1 MQKSNHNIKTACI
14 TGTVAKAADRYAMD
28 VMGLKSLTLMETAS
42 SKIAEYV
49 MKHFPLAQKRVDAA
63 VTNEVKDAP
72 AELVSLGAGVADV
85 NGVRDRQKP
94 AARYQDLK
102 ISVLC
107 GVGNNGADGVCAS
120 RILLREGYQPQVYIV
135 GNLEKASWEF
145 LYQLC
150 HFQQAGG
157 TVKMYRP
164 NIDPAD
170 AGEATVMAVYP
181 DVDTADANAG
191 EAAVM
196 AVHPDVDAADA
207 GEAAL
212 MAVHPDSDTAADD
225 ASSFRANRLPDDD
238 ILIDGIFGIGLH
250 REIAGDYR
258 AFIEEANR
266 RRHGFVLAID
276 APSGINTDTGE
287 LMGCG
292 IKADVTITFG
302 RNKTGLVC
310 GAGQNFAGRVL
321 VEDIGIPDEAYI
333 EAETHA

>member
-1 MQKSNHNIKTACI
+1 MQHENGNRKAMCI

-42 SKIAEYV
+42 SKVAEYV

-63 VTNEVKDAP
+63 VTNEEGDAQ
-72 AELVSLGAGVADV
+72 AEHGSLGGAMADV
-85 NGVRDRQKP
+85 HGVRDRQKP
-94 AARYQDLK
+94 AARYRDLK

-120 RILLREGYQPQVYIV
+120 RMLLEEGYQPRVHIV

-145 LYQLC
+145 LYQLVY
-150 HFQQAGG
+150 FQQAGG

-170 AGEATVMAVYP
+170 AGAAAMAVDP
-181 DVDTADANAG
+181 EIDPANAG

-196 AVHPDVDAADA
+196 AVHPDSA
-207 GEAAL
+207 
-212 MAVHPDSDTAADD
+212 TATDD

-238 ILIDGIFGIGLH
+238 VLIDAIFGIGLH

-266 RRHGFVLAID
+266 RKHGFVLAID
-276 APSGINTDTGE
+276 APSGINTDTGK

-321 VEDIGIPDEAYI
+321 VEDIGIPDEAYD

>member
-1 MQKSNHNIKTACI
+1 MSKKYDDIKSECI
-14 TGTVAKAADRYAMD
+14 SGTVAKAADRYAMD
-28 VMGLKSLTLMETAS
+28 VMGLKSLALMETAS

-49 MKHFPLAQKRVDAA
+49 MNHYPL
-63 VTNEVKDAP
+63 
-72 AELVSLGAGVADV
+72 SH
-85 NGVRDRQKP
+85 
-94 AARYQDLK
+94 K

-120 RILLREGYQPQVYIV
+120 RMLLGEGYQPQVYIV

-164 NIDPAD
+164 NIDPAE
-170 AGEATVMAVYP
+170 AG
-181 DVDTADANAG
+181 
-191 EAAVM
+191 AA
-196 AVHPDVDAADA
+196 AA
-207 GEAAL
+207 

-225 ASSFRANRLPDDD
+225 GSPFRANRLPDDD

-258 AFIEEANR
+258 MFIEEANR

-310 GAGQNFAGRVL
+310 GTGRELAGRVL

-333 EAETHA
+333 AAKEA

>member
-1 MQKSNHNIKTACI
+1 MQHENGDRKAMCI

-49 MKHFPLAQKRVDAA
+49 MKHFPLAQKRVDAT
-63 VTNEVKDAP
+63 VTNEVKDAL
-72 AELVSLGAGVADV
+72 AELVSLGDGVADV
-85 NGVRDRQKP
+85 NGVRDQQKP
-94 AARYQDLK
+94 AALYQDLK

-120 RILLREGYQPQVYIV
+120 RMLLREGYQPQVYIV

-157 TVKMYRP
+157 TVTMYHP
-164 NIDPAD
+164 DVDTSNAGEVAVMAVHPGVN
-170 AGEATVMAVYP
+170 AGEATVMSVHP
-181 DVDTADANAG
+181 DVDTANAG
-191 EAAVM
+191 EVAAM
-196 AVHPDVDAADA
+196 A
-207 GEAAL
+207 
-212 MAVHPDSDTAADD
+212 MHPDSATAADD
-225 ASSFRANRLPDDD
+225 ASLFRANRLPDDD

-258 AFIEEANR
+258 TFIEEANR

-310 GAGQNFAGRVL
+310 GAGQNSAGRVL
-321 VEDIGIPDEAYI
+321 VEDIGIPDEAYE
-333 EAETHA
+333 EAERHA

>member
-1 MQKSNHNIKTACI
+1 MQHENGNRKAMCI

-49 MKHFPLAQKRVDAA
+49 MKHFPLAQKRVDAS
-63 VTNEVKDAP
+63 VTNDVKDAL

-120 RILLREGYQPQVYIV
+120 RMLLREGYQPQVYIV

-157 TVKMYRP
+157 TVTMYH
-164 NIDPAD
+164 
-170 AGEATVMAVYP
+170 P
-181 DVDTADANAG
+181 DVDTANAG
-191 EAAVM
+191 EVAAI
-196 AVHPDVDAADA
+196 AVY
-207 GEAAL
+207 
-212 MAVHPDSDTAADD
+212 PDSDTAADD
-225 ASSFRANRLPDDD
+225 ASLFRANRLPDDD

-321 VEDIGIPDEAYI
+321 VEDIGIPDAAYD

>member
-1 MQKSNHNIKTACI
+1 MQHENGNRKAMCI

-42 SKIAEYV
+42 SKVAEYV
-49 MKHFPLAQKRVDAA
+49 MKHFPLAQKRVDAT
-63 VTNEVKDAP
+63 VTNEAKDAP

-85 NGVRDRQKP
+85 DGVRDRQKP

-120 RILLREGYQPQVYIV
+120 RMLLREGYQPRVYIV
-135 GNLEKASWEF
+135 GKLEKASWEF

-170 AGEATVMAVYP
+170 VGAAAMALAP
-181 DVDTADANAG
+181 QTDPADAG

-196 AVHPDVDAADA
+196 ARHPDVDAADA

-212 MAVHPDSDTAADD
+212 MAVHPDSATAADD
-225 ASSFRANRLPDDD
+225 ASPFLTNRLPDDD

-258 AFIEEANR
+258 TFIEEVNH

>member
-1 MQKSNHNIKTACI
+1 MSEKYDDIKSACI

-42 SKIAEYV
+42 SKVAEYV
-49 MKHFPLAQKRVDAA
+49 MKHYPLCGEHDLQSAA
-63 VTNEVKDAP
+63 PIMVNEV
-72 AELVSLGAGVADV
+72 GA
-85 NGVRDRQKP
+85 NGGAYPKRSESDGNH
-94 AARYQDLK
+94 LK

-120 RILLREGYQPQVYIV
+120 RMLLGEGYQPQVYIV

-157 TVKMYRP
+157 TVTMYH
-164 NIDPAD
+164 
-170 AGEATVMAVYP
+170 P
-181 DVDTADANAG
+181 DVDTANAG

-196 AVHPDVDAADA
+196 AVHPD
-207 GEAAL
+207 G
-212 MAVHPDSDTAADD
+212 DTAADD
-225 ASSFRANRLPDDD
+225 ASPFRANRLPDDD

-266 RRHGFVLAID
+266 RKHGFVLAID

>member
-1 MQKSNHNIKTACI
+1 MQHENGNRKAMCI

-42 SKIAEYV
+42 SKVAEYV

-63 VTNEVKDAP
+63 VTNEVGDAQ
-72 AELVSLGAGVADV
+72 AEHGSLGGAVADV
-85 NGVRDRQKP
+85 HGVRDRQKT

-120 RILLREGYQPQVYIV
+120 RMLLEEGYQPRVHIV

-145 LYQLC
+145 LYQLVY
-150 HFQQAGG
+150 FQQAGG

-170 AGEATVMAVYP
+170 AGAAAMV
-181 DVDTADANAG
+181 VDPEIDPANAG

-196 AVHPDVDAADA
+196 AVHPDSA
-207 GEAAL
+207 
-212 MAVHPDSDTAADD
+212 TAADD
-225 ASSFRANRLPDDD
+225 ASPFQANRLPDDD
-238 ILIDGIFGIGLH
+238 ILIDAIFGIGLH

-310 GAGQNFAGRVL
+310 GTGQNFAGRVL
-321 VEDIGIPDEAYI
+321 VEDIGIPDEAYD

>member
-1 MQKSNHNIKTACI
+1 MQHENGNRKAMCI
-14 TGTVAKAADRYAMD
+14 TGAVAKAADRYAMD

-49 MKHFPLAQKRVDAA
+49 MKHFPLAQKRVDAT

-120 RILLREGYQPQVYIV
+120 RMLLEEGYQPQVYIV

-157 TVKMYRP
+157 TVTMYHP
-164 NIDPAD
+164 DVDTANAGEVAVMAVHPGVN
-170 AGEATVMAVYP
+170 AGEATVMAVHP
-181 DVDTADANAG
+181 DVDTANAG
-191 EAAVM
+191 EVAAM
-196 AVHPDVDAADA
+196 A
-207 GEAAL
+207 
-212 MAVHPDSDTAADD
+212 MHPDSATAADD
-225 ASSFRANRLPDDD
+225 ASLFRANRLPDDD

-258 AFIEEANR
+258 TFIEEANR

-321 VEDIGIPDEAYI
+321 VEDIGIPDEAYE
-333 EAETHA
+333 EAERHA

>member
-1 MQKSNHNIKTACI
+1 MPDKNGDINTACI

-49 MKHFPLAQKRVDAA
+49 MKHFPL
-63 VTNEVKDAP
+63 
-72 AELVSLGAGVADV
+72 SH
-85 NGVRDRQKP
+85 
-94 AARYQDLK
+94 K

-120 RILLREGYQPQVYIV
+120 RILLREGYQPHVYIV

-157 TVKMYRP
+157 AVTMYRP
-164 NIDPAD
+164 
-170 AGEATVMAVYP
+170 
-181 DVDTADANAG
+181 DT
-191 EAAVM
+191 
-196 AVHPDVDAADA
+196 
-207 GEAAL
+207 
-212 MAVHPDSDTAADD
+212 
-225 ASSFRANRLPDDD
+225 LPDDD
-238 ILIDGIFGIGLH
+238 ILIDAIFGIGLH

-258 AFIEEANR
+258 LFIEEANR
-266 RRHGFVLAID
+266 RSHGFVLAID

-310 GAGQNFAGRVL
+310 GAGQKLAGRVL

-333 EAETHA
+333 AVEEA

>member
-1 MQKSNHNIKTACI
+1 MQHENGDRKAMCI

-49 MKHFPLAQKRVDAA
+49 MKHFPLAQKRVDAS

-72 AELVSLGAGVADV
+72 AEHVSLGDGVADV
-85 NGVRDRQKP
+85 DCVRDRQKP

-120 RILLREGYQPQVYIV
+120 RMLLGEGYQPQGYIV

-157 TVKMYRP
+157 TVTIYRP
-164 NIDPAD
+164 YVDVAD
-170 AGEATVMAVYP
+170 AGK
-181 DVDTADANAG
+181 
-191 EAAVM
+191 AAV
-196 AVHPDVDAADA
+196 
-207 GEAAL
+207 

-225 ASSFRANRLPDDD
+225 ASPFRANRLSDDD

-310 GAGQNFAGRVL
+310 GADQNFAGRVL
-321 VEDIGIPDEAYI
+321 VEDIGIPDEAYE
-333 EAETHA
+333 EAERHA

>member
-1 MQKSNHNIKTACI
+1 MQHENGNRKAMCI

-49 MKHFPLAQKRVDAA
+49 MKHFPLAQKRVDAT

-120 RILLREGYQPQVYIV
+120 RMLLEEGYQPQVYIV

-157 TVKMYRP
+157 TVTMYHP
-164 NIDPAD
+164 DVDTANAGEVAVMAVHPGVN
-170 AGEATVMAVYP
+170 AGEATVMAVHP
-181 DVDTADANAG
+181 DVDTANAG
-191 EAAVM
+191 EVAAM
-196 AVHPDVDAADA
+196 A
-207 GEAAL
+207 
-212 MAVHPDSDTAADD
+212 MHPDSATAADD
-225 ASSFRANRLPDDD
+225 ASLFRANRLPDDD

-258 AFIEEANR
+258 TFIEEANR

-321 VEDIGIPDEAYI
+321 VEDIGIPDEAYE
-333 EAETHA
+333 EAERHA

>member
-1 MQKSNHNIKTACI
+1 MQHENGDRKAMCI
-14 TGTVAKAADRYAMD
+14 TGTVAKAADRYALD

-42 SKIAEYV
+42 SKVTEYV
-49 MKHFPLAQKRVDAA
+49 MKHYPLCGEDDLQSAAPIMVNEGGANGDAYSMRSESDG
-63 VTNEVKDAP
+63 NH
-72 AELVSLGAGVADV
+72 
-85 NGVRDRQKP
+85 
-94 AARYQDLK
+94 LK

-120 RILLREGYQPQVYIV
+120 RMLLREGYQPQVYIV

-170 AGEATVMAVYP
+170 AGK
-181 DVDTADANAG
+181 
-191 EAAVM
+191 
-196 AVHPDVDAADA
+196 
-207 GEAAL
+207 AAL
-212 MAVHPDSDTAADD
+212 MAVHPDSDNAADD
-225 ASSFRANRLPDDD
+225 ASPFRANRLSDDD

-258 AFIEEANR
+258 TFIEEANR

-302 RNKTGLVC
+302 RNKTGLVR

-333 EAETHA
+333 EAEKHA

>member
-1 MQKSNHNIKTACI
+1 MQHENGNRKAMCI

-42 SKIAEYV
+42 SKVAEYV

-63 VTNEVKDAP
+63 VTNEEGDAQ
-72 AELVSLGAGVADV
+72 AEHGSLGGAMADV
-85 NGVRDRQKP
+85 HGVRDRQKP
-94 AARYQDLK
+94 AARYRDLK

-120 RILLREGYQPQVYIV
+120 RMLLEEGYQPRVHIV

-145 LYQLC
+145 LYQLVY
-150 HFQQAGG
+150 FQQAGG

-170 AGEATVMAVYP
+170 AGAAAMAVDP
-181 DVDTADANAG
+181 EIDPANAG

-196 AVHPDVDAADA
+196 AVHPDS
-207 GEAAL
+207 G
-212 MAVHPDSDTAADD
+212 TAADD
-225 ASSFRANRLPDDD
+225 ASPFQANRLPDDD

-266 RRHGFVLAID
+266 RKHGFVLAID

-310 GAGQNFAGRVL
+310 GTGQNFAGRVL
-321 VEDIGIPDEAYI
+321 VEDIGIPDEASD
-333 EAETHA
+333 EAGRHA

>member
-1 MQKSNHNIKTACI
+1 MSEKYDDIKSACI

-42 SKIAEYV
+42 SKVAEYV
-49 MKHFPLAQKRVDAA
+49 MKHYPLCGEHDLQSAAPIMVNEGGVSGGAYPKRS
-63 VTNEVKDAP
+63 E
-72 AELVSLGAGVADV
+72 S
-85 NGVRDRQKP
+85 NGNH
-94 AARYQDLK
+94 LK

-120 RILLREGYQPQVYIV
+120 RMLLGEGYQPRVYIV
-135 GNLEKASWEF
+135 GSLEKASWEF

-157 TVKMYRP
+157 TVTMYH
-164 NIDPAD
+164 
-170 AGEATVMAVYP
+170 P
-181 DVDTADANAG
+181 DVDTAGAG

-196 AVHPDVDAADA
+196 T
-207 GEAAL
+207 
-212 MAVHPDSDTAADD
+212 VHPDSATAADD
-225 ASSFRANRLPDDD
+225 ASPFLTNRLPDDD

-258 AFIEEANR
+258 TFIEEANR
-266 RRHGFVLAID
+266 RRHGLVLAID

-292 IKADVTITFG
+292 IKANVTITFG

>member
-1 MQKSNHNIKTACI
+1 MQHENGNRKAMCI

-49 MKHFPLAQKRVDAA
+49 IKHFPLTQKRVDAA
-63 VTNEVKDAP
+63 VTNEVKDAS

-120 RILLREGYQPQVYIV
+120 RMLLREGYQPRVYIV

-170 AGEATVMAVYP
+170 AGKATV
-181 DVDTADANAG
+181 
-191 EAAVM
+191 
-196 AVHPDVDAADA
+196 
-207 GEAAL
+207 

-225 ASSFRANRLPDDD
+225 ASPFRANRLSDDD

-258 AFIEEANR
+258 TFIEEANR

-302 RNKTGLVC
+302 RNKTGLVR

-333 EAETHA
+333 EAEKHA

>member
-1 MQKSNHNIKTACI
+1 MQHENGNRKAMCI

-49 MKHFPLAQKRVDAA
+49 MKHFSLTQK
-63 VTNEVKDAP
+63 
-72 AELVSLGAGVADV
+72 L
-85 NGVRDRQKP
+85 
-94 AARYQDLK
+94 
-102 ISVLC
+102 SVLC
-107 GVGNNGADGVCAS
+107 GVGNNGADGVCTS
-120 RILLREGYQPQVYIV
+120 RMLLRAGYQPQVYIV
-135 GNLEKASWEF
+135 GSLEKASWEF

-157 TVKMYRP
+157 TVMMYH
-164 NIDPAD
+164 
-170 AGEATVMAVYP
+170 P
-181 DVDTADANAG
+181 DVDPANAG

-196 AVHPDVDAADA
+196 AVHPD
-207 GEAAL
+207 
-212 MAVHPDSDTAADD
+212 SDTAADV
-225 ASSFRANRLPDDD
+225 ASPFRANRLPDDD

-258 AFIEEANR
+258 TFIEETNR

-310 GAGQNFAGRVL
+310 GAGQDFAGRVL

>member
-1 MQKSNHNIKTACI
+1 MQHENGNRKAMCI

-42 SKIAEYV
+42 SKVAEYV
-49 MKHFPLAQKRVDAA
+49 MKHFLLAQKRVDAA
-63 VTNEVKDAP
+63 ATNEVGDAP

-120 RILLREGYQPQVYIV
+120 HMLLGEGYQPRVYIV
-135 GNLEKASWEF
+135 GSLEKASWEF
-145 LYQLC
+145 LYQLVY
-150 HFQQAGG
+150 FQQAGG

-170 AGEATVMAVYP
+170 AGEA
-181 DVDTADANAG
+181 
-191 EAAVM
+191 
-196 AVHPDVDAADA
+196 
-207 GEAAL
+207 AL
-212 MAVHPDSDTAADD
+212 MSVHPDSDTAADE
-225 ASSFRANRLPDDD
+225 ASPFLTNRLPDDD

-321 VEDIGIPDEAYI
+321 VEDIGIPDEVYI

>member
-14 TGTVAKAADRYAMD
+14 TGKVAKAADRYAMD

-49 MKHFPLAQKRVDAA
+49 MRHDPLNGGDFQHPEESIAA
-63 VTNEVKDAP
+63 SRDDGNDSECPEKT
-72 AELVSLGAGVADV
+72 ELKC
-85 NGVRDRQKP
+85 RT
-94 AARYQDLK
+94 LK

-120 RILLREGYQPQVYIV
+120 RMLLGEGYQPQVYIV

-157 TVKMYRP
+157 AVTMYRP
-164 NIDPAD
+164 
-170 AGEATVMAVYP
+170 
-181 DVDTADANAG
+181 DT
-191 EAAVM
+191 
-196 AVHPDVDAADA
+196 
-207 GEAAL
+207 
-212 MAVHPDSDTAADD
+212 
-225 ASSFRANRLPDDD
+225 LPDDD
-238 ILIDGIFGIGLH
+238 ILIDAIFGIGLH
-250 REIAGDYR
+250 RDITGDYR
-258 AFIEEANR
+258 LFIEEANR
-266 RRHGFVLAID
+266 RSHGFVLAVD

-310 GAGQNFAGRVL
+310 GAGRNFAGRVL
-321 VEDIGIPDEAYI
+321 VEDIGIPDEAYD
-333 EAETHA
+333 EAEKHA

>member
-1 MQKSNHNIKTACI
+1 MQHENGNRKAMCI

-42 SKIAEYV
+42 SKVAEYV

-63 VTNEVKDAP
+63 ATNEVGDAP

-107 GVGNNGADGVCAS
+107 GVGNNGADGVCVS
-120 RILLREGYQPQVYIV
+120 RMLLGEGYQPQVYIV

-170 AGEATVMAVYP
+170 AGEATVMAVHP

-191 EAAVM
+191 EAA
-196 AVHPDVDAADA
+196 
-207 GEAAL
+207 L
-212 MAVHPDSDTAADD
+212 MAVDPDSATAADD
-225 ASSFRANRLPDDD
+225 ASPFLTNRLPDDD

-321 VEDIGIPDEAYI
+321 VEDIGIPDEAYE
-333 EAETHA
+333 EAEKHA

>member
-1 MQKSNHNIKTACI
+1 MQKSNHNIKTSCI

-42 SKIAEYV
+42 SKVAEYV
-49 MKHFPLAQKRVDAA
+49 MKHYPLCGEHDLQSAAPIMVNEGGANGGAYPKRSESD
-63 VTNEVKDAP
+63 
-72 AELVSLGAGVADV
+72 GGH
-85 NGVRDRQKP
+85 
-94 AARYQDLK
+94 LK

-120 RILLREGYQPQVYIV
+120 RMLLGEGYQPQVYIV
-135 GNLEKASWEF
+135 GNLEKASCEF

-157 TVKMYRP
+157 TVTMY
-164 NIDPAD
+164 
-170 AGEATVMAVYP
+170 
-181 DVDTADANAG
+181 
-191 EAAVM
+191 
-196 AVHPDVDAADA
+196 HPDV
-207 GEAAL
+207 
-212 MAVHPDSDTAADD
+212 DTAADD
-225 ASSFRANRLPDDD
+225 ASPFLTNRLPDDD

-258 AFIEEANR
+258 TFIEEANR

-321 VEDIGIPDEAYI
+321 VEDIGIPDEAYE
-333 EAETHA
+333 EAERHA

>member
-1 MQKSNHNIKTACI
+1 MQHENGNRKAMCI

-72 AELVSLGAGVADV
+72 AEHVSLGDGVADV
-85 NGVRDRQKP
+85 DCVRDRQKP

-120 RILLREGYQPQVYIV
+120 RMLLGEGYQPQVYIV

-157 TVKMYRP
+157 TVTIYRP
-164 NIDPAD
+164 YVDVAD
-170 AGEATVMAVYP
+170 AGK
-181 DVDTADANAG
+181 
-191 EAAVM
+191 AAV
-196 AVHPDVDAADA
+196 
-207 GEAAL
+207 

-225 ASSFRANRLPDDD
+225 ASPFRANRLSDDD

>member
-1 MQKSNHNIKTACI
+1 MPDKNGDMNTACI

-42 SKIAEYV
+42 SKIAAYV
-49 MKHFPLAQKRVDAA
+49 TKHYPL
-63 VTNEVKDAP
+63 
-72 AELVSLGAGVADV
+72 SH
-85 NGVRDRQKP
+85 
-94 AARYQDLK
+94 K

-120 RILLREGYQPQVYIV
+120 RILLKEGYQPHVYIV

-157 TVKMYRP
+157 AVTMYRP
-164 NIDPAD
+164 N
-170 AGEATVMAVYP
+170 T
-181 DVDTADANAG
+181 
-191 EAAVM
+191 
-196 AVHPDVDAADA
+196 
-207 GEAAL
+207 
-212 MAVHPDSDTAADD
+212 
-225 ASSFRANRLPDDD
+225 LPDDD

-258 AFIEEANR
+258 LFIEEANR

-276 APSGINTDTGE
+276 APSGINTDTGA

-310 GAGQNFAGRVL
+310 GAGQKLAGRVL

>member
-1 MQKSNHNIKTACI
+1 MPDKNGDINTACI

-49 MKHFPLAQKRVDAA
+49 MKHYPL
-63 VTNEVKDAP
+63 
-72 AELVSLGAGVADV
+72 SH
-85 NGVRDRQKP
+85 
-94 AARYQDLK
+94 K

-107 GVGNNGADGVCAS
+107 GVGNNGADGICAS
-120 RILLREGYQPQVYIV
+120 RILLSEGYQPHVYIV
-135 GNLEKASWEF
+135 GSLEKASWEF

-150 HFQQAGG
+150 YFQQAGG
-157 TVKMYRP
+157 AVTMYRP
-164 NIDPAD
+164 NR
-170 AGEATVMAVYP
+170 
-181 DVDTADANAG
+181 DTANAG
-191 EAAVM
+191 
-196 AVHPDVDAADA
+196 DAESSSACPHGDA
-207 GEAAL
+207 PAK
-212 MAVHPDSDTAADD
+212 DT
-225 ASSFRANRLPDDD
+225 LPDDD

-258 AFIEEANR
+258 LFIEEANR

-276 APSGINTDTGE
+276 APSGINTDTGA

-310 GAGQNFAGRVL
+310 AAGQKLAGRVL

-333 EAETHA
+333 EAKTHS

>member
-1 MQKSNHNIKTACI
+1 MPDKNGDLITECI

-49 MKHFPLAQKRVDAA
+49 TKHYPL
-63 VTNEVKDAP
+63 
-72 AELVSLGAGVADV
+72 S
-85 NGVRDRQKP
+85 
-94 AARYQDLK
+94 YK

-120 RILLREGYQPQVYIV
+120 RILLREGYQPHVYIV
-135 GNLEKASWEF
+135 GSLEKASWEF

-157 TVKMYRP
+157 AVTMYRP
-164 NIDPAD
+164 N
-170 AGEATVMAVYP
+170 T
-181 DVDTADANAG
+181 
-191 EAAVM
+191 
-196 AVHPDVDAADA
+196 
-207 GEAAL
+207 
-212 MAVHPDSDTAADD
+212 
-225 ASSFRANRLPDDD
+225 LPDDD

-258 AFIEEANR
+258 LFIEEANR

-276 APSGINTDTGE
+276 APSGINTDNGA

-310 GAGQNFAGRVL
+310 GTGQKLAGRVL

-333 EAETHA
+333 EAETQM

>member
-1 MQKSNHNIKTACI
+1 MQHENGNRKAMCI
-14 TGTVAKAADRYAMD
+14 TGAVAKAADRYAMD

-42 SKIAEYV
+42 SKVAEYV
-49 MKHFPLAQKRVDAA
+49 MKHFPLAQKRVDATM
-63 VTNEVKDAP
+63 TNEVKDAP
-72 AELVSLGAGVADV
+72 TELVSLGAGVADV
-85 NGVRDRQKP
+85 NGVRDRQKT

-120 RILLREGYQPQVYIV
+120 RMLLEEGYQPRVYIA
-135 GNLEKASWEF
+135 GSLEKASWEF
-145 LYQLC
+145 LYQLVY
-150 HFQQAGG
+150 FQQAGG

-164 NIDPAD
+164 NIDPTDAD
-170 AGEATVMAVYP
+170 AAAMV
-181 DVDTADANAG
+181 VDPEIDPADAG

-196 AVHPDVDAADA
+196 AA
-207 GEAAL
+207 
-212 MAVHPDSDTAADD
+212 HPDSDTAVDD
-225 ASSFRANRLPDDD
+225 ASPFRANRLPDDD

-258 AFIEEANR
+258 TFIEEANR

>member
-1 MQKSNHNIKTACI
+1 MQHENGNRKAMCI
-14 TGTVAKAADRYAMD
+14 TGAVAKAADRYAMD

-49 MKHFPLAQKRVDAA
+49 MKHFPLAQKRVDAT
-63 VTNEVKDAP
+63 VTNEVKDAL

-85 NGVRDRQKP
+85 NGVRDRQKT

-120 RILLREGYQPQVYIV
+120 RMLLEEGYQPRVYIV
-135 GNLEKASWEF
+135 GKLEKASWEF

-157 TVKMYRP
+157 MVTMYRP
-164 NIDPAD
+164 DVDTAN
-170 AGEATVMAVYP
+170 AGEAAAMAVHP
-181 DVDTADANAG
+181 DVDTADAGEAAVVAVHLDVDAADAG

-196 AVHPDVDAADA
+196 AVHPDSA
-207 GEAAL
+207 
-212 MAVHPDSDTAADD
+212 TAADD
-225 ASSFRANRLPDDD
+225 ASPFRGNRLPDDD

-250 REIAGDYR
+250 REIAGNYR
-258 AFIEEANR
+258 TFIEEANR